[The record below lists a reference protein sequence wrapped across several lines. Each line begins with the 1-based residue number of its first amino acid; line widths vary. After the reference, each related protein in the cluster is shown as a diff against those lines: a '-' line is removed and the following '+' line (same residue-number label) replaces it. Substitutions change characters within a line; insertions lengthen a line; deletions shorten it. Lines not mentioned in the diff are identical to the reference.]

1 MLVEALFPTP
11 PPSHQHR
18 KHQKFNILTPSQ
30 QIKMIDELC
39 RSLAKVL
46 EEQQTLAHDI
56 LELASTQELA
66 MPDLAARLGNVQRA
80 TKECL
85 DGLVDLH
92 QESAE
97 NAMQSTAAVNDTPS
111 AAGDAGERL
120 TGTFE
125 LLEKILLDPNLD
137 METVFWTQGVNRV
150 FNTTIKNSRYL
161 QQKLFLEPQQAS
173 QQGSVINP
181 LLMKASVCGRLPFF
195 LQRAPDR
202 IVGSGD
208 QGNQRLVS
216 RLFMQ
221 SSKSCAS
228 VRERAAMKGH
238 GTWLSLCLTLGTVI
252 QGRRSPD
259 YDILDA
265 GSWQQMYLTQPAV
278 PIFCAVK
285 VYPFGDWENCYNG
298 FTVVN
303 IAGTVEQLLEAL
315 AKSPLG
321 CKV

>member
-1 MLVEALFPTP
+1 MAP
-11 PPSHQHR
+11 HQQSKR
-18 KHQKFNILTPSQ
+18 
-30 QIKMIDELC
+30 IDHLC
-39 RSLAKVL
+39 SLLAKVL
-46 EEQQTLAHDI
+46 EEQQALAHGI
-56 LELASTQELA
+56 LELANTQEHAVPELA
-66 MPDLAARLGNVQRA
+66 VRLNNMQRA

-85 DGLVDLH
+85 DGLENLQ
-92 QESAE
+92 QEGAKDV
-97 NAMQSTAAVNDTPS
+97 MQSTAIVNNPSS
-111 AAGDAGERL
+111 AAGDAGRRL

-125 LLEKILLDPNLD
+125 LLENILLDPNLD
-137 METVFWTQGVNRV
+137 METVFWSQGVNSV

-173 QQGSVINP
+173 QQGPVINP

-208 QGNQRLVS
+208 QG
-216 RLFMQ
+216 
-221 SSKSCAS
+221 S
-228 VRERAAMKGH
+228 VD

-252 QGRRSPD
+252 QGRRSLD
-259 YDILDA
+259 YNILDT
-265 GSWQQMYLTQPAV
+265 GSWRQMYITQPAV

-298 FTVVN
+298 FTVVDS
-303 IAGTVEQLLEAL
+303 AHTVEELLEAL

-321 CKV
+321 SMV